1 MKKSQSKTFMLGVT
15 GCLGMGKSTTAT
27 LFEKFHIP
35 VWDADRTVHDLYR
48 KGNKGYWEIKK
59 TFPEFIDYNGVNRK
73 RISEAM
79 IRKPSLIKKIEF
91 IIHPLVREDRSRFIK
106 RFSDQLLIV
115 FDIPLLFETNA
126 QRWLNAVLV
135 VTAPKILQKKRVLSR
150 TGMTEEKMMA
160 MMSRQMS
167 NEEKLERA
175 NYVLKTDVKLAVLET
190 QVERLIGSIL
200 KHE

>member
-1 MKKSQSKTFMLGVT
+1 MI
-15 GCLGMGKSTTAT
+15 
-27 LFEKFHIP
+27 KF
-35 VWDADRTVHDLYR
+35 
-48 KGNKGYWEIKK
+48 GYWEIKK

-79 IRKPSLIKKIEF
+79 IRKPSLIKRIEF
-91 IIHPLVREDRSRFIK
+91 IIHPLVQEDRTRFIK

-135 VTAPKILQKKRVLSR
+135 VTAPKTLQKKRVLSR

>member
-1 MKKSQSKTFMLGVT
+1 M
-15 GCLGMGKSTTAT
+15 
-27 LFEKFHIP
+27 
-35 VWDADRTVHDLYR
+35 
-48 KGNKGYWEIKK
+48 
-59 TFPEFIDYNGVNRK
+59 
-73 RISEAM
+73 
-79 IRKPSLIKKIEF
+79 
-91 IIHPLVREDRSRFIK
+91 
-106 RFSDQLLIV
+106 LIV

-135 VTAPKILQKKRVLSR
+135 VTAPKTLQKKRVLSR
-150 TGMTEEKMMA
+150 TGITEKKMMA